1 MRIRI
6 PMKRFPAAFLIATLA
21 GASDSRGLFSEVGSI
36 EKDLTEITG
45 LPFHHNVPYAVM
57 NKDELRRFLEKRLR
71 DEVKPA
77 DIHAEELTLKMF
89 GLIPQDFDLRQ
100 ETVDLYTEQA
110 AAFYDYNK
118 KKLFILEGGEAAGSS
133 KDSAPSNPL
142 ASDQAGDR
150 AAEQRMALAHELAH
164 ALADQHFH
172 LNKFI
177 RAGLRSDDGSTARLA
192 VMEGQA
198 SWLMSAYLSMEN
210 GGPPDVAEPAL
221 RAMAK
226 SLAEG
231 GDEYPVFSKAPLY
244 IRESLVFPYSEGM
257 LFQDAIYRKLGRI
270 AFSEVFQRAP
280 DSTQQILHPEKYL
293 AHVASETVDLPRPP
307 RPKQFHALAEGT
319 LGELDLRVLLTQYI
333 GKEEGEPAA
342 AHFSGGAYELIE
354 QKRGKY
360 AVLGFAT
367 IWDSPES
374 AQLFFGIYR
383 RVLNGKW
390 KKLTMSRE
398 SATSL
403 EGHGDS
409 GYFHIWLD
417 GRTVQALE
425 GFQSPLN

>member
-1 MRIRI
+1 
-6 PMKRFPAAFLIATLA
+6 MKRLLTVFLAVMAA
-21 GASDSRGLFSEVGSI
+21 GASDSRRLFSEVGSI

-45 LPFHHNVPYAVM
+45 LPFRHSVPYAVM
-57 NKDELRRFLEKRLR
+57 NKDELRQFLEKRLR
-71 DEVKPA
+71 AEVKPA
-77 DIHAEELTLKMF
+77 DVRAEELTLKMF

-118 KKLFILEGGEAAGSS
+118 KKLFILEGGEAAGAS
-133 KDSAPSNPL
+133 KSPPSNPL
-142 ASDQAGDR
+142 TSDLAGDR
-150 AAEQRMALAHELAH
+150 DAEQRMALAHELAH

-231 GDEYPVFSKAPLY
+231 GDEYPIFSKAPLY
-244 IRESLVFPYSEGM
+244 IRESLVFPYAEGI

-270 AFSEVFQRAP
+270 AFSEVFKRAP

-293 AHVASETVDLPRPP
+293 AQVASETVDLPRPP
-307 RPKQFHALAEGT
+307 KPKQFHALAEGT
-319 LGELDLRVLLTQYI
+319 LGELDMRVLLTQYI
-333 GKEEGEPAA
+333 GKGEGEPVA
-342 AHFSGGAYELIE
+342 AHFTGGAYELIE
-354 QKRGKY
+354 QKHGKY
-360 AVLGFAT
+360 PVLGFAT
-367 IWDSPES
+367 IWDTPES
-374 AQLFFGIYR
+374 AQVFFGIYR

-390 KKLTMSRE
+390 KKLEMSRE

-409 GYFHIWLD
+409 GYFHVWLD
-417 GRTVQALE
+417 GRTVQGLE